1 MVYHLDYKMIQQ
13 KFLEIKI
20 KKLFL
25 LKRNYNLLLILI
37 IKIEKLT
44 LKKIKKVKRCL
55 KLNISSFVSKFSRY
69 SNPADRT

>member
-25 LKRNYNLLLILI
+25 LKRNYNLLLNFNY
-37 IKIEKLT
+37 
-44 LKKIKKVKRCL
+44 KK
-55 KLNISSFVSKFSRY
+55 
-69 SNPADRT
+69 